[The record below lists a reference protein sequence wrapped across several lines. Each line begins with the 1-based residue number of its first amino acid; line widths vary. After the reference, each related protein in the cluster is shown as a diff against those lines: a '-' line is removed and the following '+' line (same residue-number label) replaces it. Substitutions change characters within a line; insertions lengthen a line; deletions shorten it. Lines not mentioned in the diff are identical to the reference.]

1 MSKKEYSR
9 EELNPYLS
17 PSNTLTVK
25 YAGEPGEDD
34 IWNMILPVP
43 YVTGREK

>member
-1 MSKKEYSR
+1 M
-9 EELNPYLS
+9 
-17 PSNTLTVK
+17 TVK
-25 YAGEPGEDD
+25 YVGEPAEDD